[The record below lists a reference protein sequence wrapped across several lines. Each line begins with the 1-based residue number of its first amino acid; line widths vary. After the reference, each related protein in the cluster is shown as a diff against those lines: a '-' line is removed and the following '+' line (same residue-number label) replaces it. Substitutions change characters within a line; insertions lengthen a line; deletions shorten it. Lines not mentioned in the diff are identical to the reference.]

1 MIRIMID
8 NREVMVREGAT
19 ILEAANEAGIYI
31 PTLCYHP
38 DLTVFA
44 GCRVCMVEA
53 DGQLVTSCNTRA
65 VEGMNVLTDTPEVSN
80 LRRVLVEMI
89 LASHHPD
96 CQSCSGNSNCVLQK
110 VAAFVGIDE
119 DRLSLLRREYS
130 KVPPDTS
137 NAFFNVDR
145 SRCILCGICVRTCN
159 EINGVS
165 AIDFAFRGTNTMI
178 APLGAMPIAESQC
191 ESCGECVERCPTGA
205 LTRKNKEVPSR
216 EVKSICTYCGV
227 GCGII
232 LGARGNRVVSVR
244 GNRESPVNRGH
255 LCVKGRFG
263 FEFIDHPDRLKM
275 PLVKEDGVFKEVSW
289 DEALEKIAGKLKSIR
304 DKHGADAIAGLS
316 SARTSNE
323 ANYLFQ
329 KLLRSFG
336 TNNVDHCARV

>member
-1 MIRIMID
+1 MIRMTID
-8 NREVMVREGAT
+8 NREVMVQEGTT
-19 ILEAANEAGIYI
+19 ILEAAREAGIYI

-53 DGQLVTSCNTRA
+53 DGKLVTSCNTEVA
-65 VEGMNVLTDTPEVSN
+65 EGMNVLTDTPEVSE

-96 CQSCSGNSNCVLQK
+96 CQSCAANNDCVLQE
-110 VAAFVGIDE
+110 VTAYVGIDE
-119 DRLSLLRREYS
+119 DRLELLGRDYS

-137 NAFFNVDR
+137 NAFFNVDH

-159 EINGVS
+159 EINGVA
-165 AIDFAFRGTNTMI
+165 AIDFTFRGTNTMI
-178 APLGAMPIAESQC
+178 APLGAMPMAESQC

-205 LTRKNKEVPSR
+205 LTRKSREIPSR

-232 LGARGNRVVSVR
+232 LGTKGDRVVKVT

-275 PLVKEDGVFKEVSW
+275 PLVKKDGEFKEVSW
-289 DEALEKIAGKLKSIR
+289 DEALEVIVDKLKSIR
-304 DKHGADAIAGLS
+304 EKNGADAISGLS
-316 SARTSNE
+316 SARSSNE

-329 KLLRSFG
+329 KMLRSLG